1 MSNLRLLNETTV
13 STSVS
18 TVNVT
23 DVFTTDFD
31 IYKIVFNG
39 ISTAGSTATPLHAR
53 LINSSGSVISSS
65 EYDYAF
71 LLMKAETS
79 FTESRAT
86 NGTKWD
92 NFFGNPD
99 DNPELVSGVAYIF
112 NPFSSSS
119 YTFAINQVAVETR
132 RWYKMIQ
139 VLTELSSVTGFQ
151 AFESNSRPINSGVFR
166 TYGIRRD
173 S

>member
-1 MSNLRLLNETTV
+1 MSNLRLINETTV

-23 DVFTTDFD
+23 DVFSADFD

-39 ISTAGSTATPLHAR
+39 ISTAGSTATPLNAR
-53 LINSSGSVISSS
+53 LINASGSVISSS
-65 EYDYAF
+65 QYDTAF

-79 FTESRAT
+79 FSEYRVT
-86 NGTKWD
+86 NQPEWD

-112 NPFSSSS
+112 NPYSSSS
-119 YTFAINQVAVETR
+119 YTFGLHQVAVETR
-132 RWYKMIQ
+132 RWYKGIQ
-139 VLTELSSVTGFQ
+139 VLTELSSATGFQ

-166 TYGIRRD
+166 TYGLRVD

>member
-23 DVFTTDFD
+23 DVFSADFD

-39 ISTAGSTATPLHAR
+39 ISTAGSTATPLNAR

-86 NGTKWD
+86 NSTEWD

-99 DNPELVSGVAYIF
+99 DNPELVSGVAYIY

-119 YTFAINQVAVETR
+119 YTFATNQVAVETR

-139 VLTELSSVTGFQ
+139 VLTETTSVTGFQ

-173 S
+173 T

>member
-1 MSNLRLLNETTV
+1 MSNLRLLNETTITSNV
-13 STSVS
+13 SS
-18 TVNVT
+18 VNVT
-23 DVFTTDFD
+23 DVFSADFD

-39 ISTAGSTATPLHAR
+39 ITTTDATPLHCK

-71 LLMKAETS
+71 LLMKGEAS
-79 FTESRAT
+79 FTESNQT
-86 NGTKWD
+86 NGTNWN

-99 DNPELVSGVAYIF
+99 EAPELVSGVAYIF

-119 YTFAINQVAVETR
+119 FTFAINQVAVETR

-139 VLTELSSVTGFQ
+139 VLTETTSVTGFQ
-151 AFESNSRPINSGVFR
+151 AFELNSRPITSGVFR
-166 TYGIRRD
+166 TYGLRVD
-173 S
+173 T

>member
-23 DVFTTDFD
+23 DVFSADFD

-39 ISTAGSTATPLHAR
+39 ISTAGSTATPLNAR

-86 NGTKWD
+86 NSTEWD

-119 YTFAINQVAVETR
+119 YTFATNQVAVETR

-139 VLTELSSVTGFQ
+139 VLTETTSVTGFQ
-151 AFESNSRPINSGVFR
+151 AFESNSRPINSGVFK
-166 TYGIRRD
+166 TYGLRVD
-173 S
+173 T

>member
-1 MSNLRLLNETTV
+1 MSDLRLLNQTTV
-13 STSVS
+13 SSSVS

-23 DVFTTDFD
+23 NVFSSDFD
-31 IYKIVFNG
+31 IYKIVFDG

-53 LINSSGSVISSS
+53 LLNSSGSPITSS
-65 EYDYAF
+65 EYDYVF
-71 LLMKAETS
+71 ELMKAEAS

-86 NGTKWD
+86 NQTKWD

-132 RWYKMIQ
+132 RFYKMIQ
-139 VLTELSSVTGFQ
+139 VFTELTSITGFQ
-151 AFESNSRPINSGVFR
+151 AFESNSRPINSGVFK
-166 TYGIRRD
+166 TYGLRVNT
-173 S
+173 

>member
-1 MSNLRLLNETTV
+1 MSNLRLINQTTV
-13 STSVS
+13 SSSVS
-18 TVNVT
+18 TVNVS
-23 DVFTTDFD
+23 DVFSADFD

-39 ISTAGSTATPLHAR
+39 ISTAGSSATPLNCR

-65 EYDYAF
+65 QYDYAIQ
-71 LLMKAETS
+71 LAKAETS
-79 FTESRAT
+79 FSEFKNT
-86 NGTKWD
+86 NQNTWA

-119 YTFAINQVAVETR
+119 YTFGLHQVAVETR
-132 RWYKMIQ
+132 RWYKGVQ
-139 VLTELSSVTGFQ
+139 VLTELSSATGFQ
-151 AFESNSRPINSGVFR
+151 AFETSSKPINSGVFT
-166 TYGIRRD
+166 TYGLRVD

>member
-18 TVNVT
+18 IVNVT
-23 DVFTTDFD
+23 DVFSADFD
-31 IYKIVFNG
+31 IYKITFSE

-53 LINSSGSVISSS
+53 LINSSGSVITSSD
-65 EYDYAF
+65 YDYAF
-71 LLMKAETS
+71 LLLKAETS
-79 FTESRAT
+79 DTENRAQ
-86 NGTKWD
+86 NGNKWD

-99 DNPELVSGVAYIF
+99 DNPEVVSGVAYIF

-119 YTFAINQVAVETR
+119 HTFALNQVAVETR

-139 VLTELSSVTGFQ
+139 GLTDLSSVTGFQ

-166 TYGIRRD
+166 TYGIRVD
-173 S
+173 V

>member
-1 MSNLRLLNETTV
+1 MPTNIKDYSTTQANN
-13 STSVS
+13 TSL
-18 TVNVT
+18 
-23 DVFTTDFD
+23 
-31 IYKIVFNG
+31 NG

-86 NGTKWD
+86 NSTEWD

-119 YTFAINQVAVETR
+119 YTFATNQVAVETR

-139 VLTELSSVTGFQ
+139 VLTETTSVTGFQ

-166 TYGIRRD
+166 TYGLRID
-173 S
+173 T